1 MPGSDAG
8 DGPAQE
14 QSVPALLPMPGV
26 FRPLYFVAVIHLQV
40 NDINV
45 CIQM

>member
-14 QSVPALLPMPGV
+14 QSVPV
-26 FRPLYFVAVIHLQV
+26 FRPLYFVAVIHLWV
-40 NDINV
+40 NDINI